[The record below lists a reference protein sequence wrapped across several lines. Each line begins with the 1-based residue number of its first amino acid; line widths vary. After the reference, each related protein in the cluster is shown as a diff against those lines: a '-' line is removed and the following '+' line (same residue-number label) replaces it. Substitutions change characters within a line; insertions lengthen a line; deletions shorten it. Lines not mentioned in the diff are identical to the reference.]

1 MSGGNPRINEAIK
14 QVETMK
20 IKNKKHD
27 VMENTRW

>member
-20 IKNKKHD
+20 MKKHD
-27 VMENTRW
+27 VMDIKTRW